1 MSEET
6 KNYYAVILAGGS
18 GTRLWP
24 ASVKAHPKHLLK
36 LLGEETLIQT
46 TFKRVEGI
54 LPAENIYV
62 ITNKAHSKEVEE
74 QLPQIPAE
82 NIIGEPVAKNTAMA
96 MGAAAAVIH
105 SRNPDAS
112 IIYLA
117 ADHVVRDL
125 NRFHMNALAALRVAA
140 SGDYIVAVGIKPE
153 SPHIGLGYIKI
164 GGELEMLSQVAQK
177 GFVFR
182 GLEFKE
188 KPNLVTAQ
196 SFVASGQ
203 YLWNANLYCWSSKT
217 IMKALAKYSPEI
229 SKTVNKI
236 AEKAAGHSLDNVL
249 EDAYSKL
256 EGKPDSI
263 DYEIAEKVDN
273 LVVIPGDFGWSDVG
287 DWKEVFNLRA
297 KDSHGV
303 AKSEESEV
311 INIGSEN
318 VLVDAGKKMV
328 ALVGVEDLIV
338 IDTGSAL
345 LIAKNDKTQDVKK
358 VVEKL
363 KEEEKKDYL

>member
-1 MSEET
+1 MSDEV

-36 LLGEETLIQT
+36 LLGKRSLIQIT
-46 TFKRVEGI
+46 YDRVEGVI
-54 LPAENIYV
+54 PDENIYV
-62 ITNKAHSKEVEE
+62 ITNKTHQKEVEA
-74 QLPQIPAE
+74 QLPNVPAN
-82 NIIGEPVAKNTAMA
+82 NILGEPVAKNTAMA

-105 SRNPDAS
+105 SRNPDAA

-125 NRFHMNALAALRVAA
+125 NRFHMNMLAALRVAA

-153 SPHIGLGYIKI
+153 FAHTGLGYIKI
-164 GGELEMLSQVAQK
+164 GQELEMLSKVAKK

-182 GLEFKE
+182 GVEFKE

-203 YLWNANLYCWSSKT
+203 YLWNANLYSWSTKA
-217 IMKALAKYSPEI
+217 IMHALEQHAPSIYKAVSE
-229 SKTVNKI
+229 I
-236 AEKAAGHSLDNVL
+236 AEKAGTGNLDRVL

-263 DYEIAEKVDN
+263 DYEVSEKVDN

-287 DWKEVFNLRA
+287 DWKEVYNLRE
-297 KDSHGV
+297 KDSKKIAV
-303 AKSEESEV
+303 SEESSIV
-311 INIGSEN
+311 NIGSER
-318 VLVDAGKKMV
+318 VLVDAGKKLV

-338 IDTGSAL
+338 VDTGDAL
-345 LIAKNDKTQDVKK
+345 LIAKADRTQDVKK

-363 KEEEKKDYL
+363 KEEEKQNLL

>member
-24 ASVKAHPKHLLK
+24 SSVKAHPKHLLK
-36 LLGEETLIQT
+36 LLGDETLIQT
-46 TFKRVEGI
+46 TFDRVEGI
-54 LPAENIYV
+54 LPPENVYV
-62 ITNKAHSKEVEE
+62 ITNKTHAKEVEG
-74 QLPQIPAE
+74 QLPQIPKE

-96 MGAAAAVIH
+96 MGAAAAVIY
-105 SRNPDAS
+105 SRNPDAV

-125 NRFHMNALAALRVAA
+125 NRFHMNALAALRVAE

-153 SPHIGLGYIKI
+153 FPHTGLGYIKI
-164 GGELEMLSQVAQK
+164 GQELEMLSRVAKK

-203 YLWNANLYCWSSKT
+203 YLWNANLYSWSSKT
-217 IMKALAKYSPEI
+217 IMRAFEKHSPEI
-229 SKTVNKI
+229 FKAVNEI
-236 AEKAAGHSLDNVL
+236 AEKAGSGDLDKNL
-249 EDAYSKL
+249 EEAYSKVY
-256 EGKPDSI
+256 KPDAI
-263 DYEIAEKVDN
+263 DYEVSEKVDN

-287 DWKEVFNLRA
+287 DWKVVYDLRS
-297 KDSHGV
+297 KDSKGI
-303 AKSEESEV
+303 AGSEGTEV
-311 INIGSEN
+311 VNIDSEN
-318 VLVDAGKKMV
+318 VLVDAGKKLV
-328 ALVGVEDLIV
+328 ALVGVEDLIIV
-338 IDTGSAL
+338 DTGKAL
-345 LIAKNDKTQDVKK
+345 LIAKSDRTQDVKK

-363 KEEEKKDYL
+363 KEEDKKDYL

>member
-1 MSEET
+1 MSDET

-36 LLGEETLIQT
+36 LLGDETLIQT

-54 LPAENIYV
+54 IPASNIYV
-62 ITNKAHSKEVEE
+62 ITNKAHSKEVGE
-74 QLPQIPAE
+74 QLPGIPKE

-117 ADHVVRDL
+117 ADHVIRDL
-125 NRFHMNALAALRVAA
+125 NRFHMNALAALRVAE

-153 SPHIGLGYIKI
+153 SPHTGLGYIKI
-164 GGELEMLSQVAQK
+164 GGELELLSKVAKK
-177 GFVFR
+177 GFVFL
-182 GLEFKE
+182 GVEFKE

-203 YLWNANLYCWSSKT
+203 YLWNANLYSWSTKT
-217 IMKALAKYSPEI
+217 IMRAFEKYSPEI
-229 SKTVNKI
+229 SKAVNEI
-236 AEKAAGHSLDNVL
+236 AEKAESSNLDNLL
-249 EDAYSKL
+249 EMVYSKL
-256 EGKPDSI
+256 DNPNSI
-263 DYEIAEKVDN
+263 DYEVSEKVGN

-287 DWKEVFNLRA
+287 DWKEVYNLRH
-297 KDSHGV
+297 KDSKGI
-303 AKSEESEV
+303 APSEESSV

-318 VLVDAGKKMV
+318 VLVDAGKKLV
-328 ALVGVEDLIV
+328 ALVGVEDLVV
-338 IDTGSAL
+338 IDTGEAL
-345 LIAKNDKTQDVKK
+345 LIAKADKTQDVKK

-363 KEEEKKDYL
+363 KEEDKKEYL

>member
-1 MSEET
+1 MTEET

-36 LLGEETLIQT
+36 LLGNESLIQT
-46 TFKRVEGI
+46 TFKRVEGV

-74 QLPQIPAE
+74 QLPKIPSK
-82 NIIGEPVAKNTAMA
+82 NIIAEPEAKNTAMA
-96 MGAAAAVIH
+96 MGVAAAIIH
-105 SRNPDAS
+105 SRNPNAA

-125 NRFHMNALAALRVAA
+125 SRFHMNTMAALRVAA
-140 SGDYIVAVGIKPE
+140 SGDVIVAIGIKPE
-153 SPHIGLGYIKI
+153 FPHTGLGYIKI
-164 GGELEMLSQVAQK
+164 GQELEFLSEVAKK
-177 GFVFR
+177 GFVFK
-182 GLEFKE
+182 GVEFKE

-203 YLWNANLYCWSSKT
+203 YLWNANLYSWSTTT
-217 IMKALAKYSPEI
+217 IMKAFEKYSPEI
-229 SKTVNKI
+229 YKAVSEI
-236 AEKAAGHSLDNVL
+236 AEKAGSGDLDRVL
-249 EDAYSKL
+249 EEAYLKL
-256 EGKPDSI
+256 NKPDSI
-263 DYEIAEKVDN
+263 DYEVSEKADN
-273 LVVIPGDFGWSDVG
+273 IVVIPGDFGWSDVG
-287 DWKEVFNLRA
+287 DWKVVYDLRQ
-297 KDSHGV
+297 KDSKGV
-303 AKSEESEV
+303 SVADGSEV

-318 VLVDAGKKMV
+318 VLVDAGKKLV
-328 ALVGVEDLIV
+328 ALVGVEDLVV
-338 IDTGSAL
+338 IDTGNAL

-363 KEEEKKDYL
+363 KDEKKEEYL

>member
-1 MSEET
+1 MSDDV

-36 LLGEETLIQT
+36 LLGDDSLIQT
-46 TFKRVEGI
+46 TFKRVEGVI
-54 LPAENIYV
+54 PSENVYV
-62 ITNKAHSKEVEE
+62 ITNAAHAKEVGQ
-74 QLPQIPAE
+74 QLPEIPKK
-82 NIIGEPVAKNTAMA
+82 NIIAEPVAKNTAMA

-112 IIYLA
+112 IVYLA

-125 NRFHMNALAALRVAA
+125 NRFHMNMLAALRVAA

-153 SPHIGLGYIKI
+153 FAHTGLGYIKI
-164 GGELEMLSQVAQK
+164 GQELEMLTKVAKK

-182 GLEFKE
+182 GVEFKE

-203 YLWNANLYCWSSKT
+203 YLWNANLYSWSTKS
-217 IMKALAKYSPEI
+217 IMHALEIHAPSIYKAVSE
-229 SKTVNKI
+229 I
-236 AEKAAGHSLDNVL
+236 AEKITDSNMDKVL

-256 EGKPDSI
+256 DKPDSI
-263 DYEIAEKVDN
+263 DYEVSEKVDN

-287 DWKEVFNLRA
+287 DWKEVFNLRD
-297 KDSHGV
+297 KDSKKIAV
-303 AKSEESEV
+303 SAESSV
-311 INIGSEN
+311 VNIGSSN
-318 VLVDAGKKMV
+318 VLVDAGKKLV

-338 IDTGSAL
+338 IDTGNAL
-345 LIAKNDKTQDVKK
+345 LIAKNDRTQDVKK

-363 KEEEKKDYL
+363 KEEDKKEYL

>member
-1 MSEET
+1 MSDEV

-18 GTRLWP
+18 GSRLWP

-54 LPAENIYV
+54 IPAENIYV
-62 ITNKAHSKEVEE
+62 ITNIAHAKEVGE
-74 QLPQIPAE
+74 QLPQIPSK
-82 NIIGEPVAKNTAMA
+82 NILAEPVAKNTAMA

-105 SRNPDAS
+105 SRNPEAS
-112 IIYLA
+112 IVYLA

-125 NRFHMNALAALRVAA
+125 NRFHMNTLAALRVAA
-140 SGDYIVAVGIKPE
+140 SGDYIVAIGIKPE
-153 SPHIGLGYIKI
+153 FAHTGLGYIKI
-164 GGELEMLSQVAQK
+164 GQELEMLSEVAKK

-203 YLWNANLYCWSSKT
+203 YLWNANLYSWSTKA
-217 IMKALAKYSPEI
+217 IMKALEEHAPEI
-229 SKTVNKI
+229 YRAVAEI
-236 AEKAAGHSLDNVL
+236 AEKASDHDLDNVL
-249 EDAYSKL
+249 EDAYSKVD
-256 EGKPDSI
+256 KPDSI
-263 DYEIAEKVDN
+263 DYEIAEKVKN

-287 DWKEVFNLRA
+287 DWKVVQDLRA
-297 KDSHGV
+297 KDSKGLAV
-303 AKSEESEV
+303 AEGSEV

-318 VLVDAGKKMV
+318 VLVDAGKKLV

-338 IDTGSAL
+338 IDTGNAL
-345 LIAKNDKTQDVKK
+345 LIAKNDSTQDVKK

-363 KEEEKKDYL
+363 KEEDKKEYL

>member
-1 MSEET
+1 MAENVE
-6 KNYYAVILAGGS
+6 NYYAVILAGGS

-36 LLGEETLIQT
+36 LLGDESLIQT

-54 LPAENIYV
+54 LPSENIYV
-62 ITNKAHSKEVEE
+62 ITNKAHSKEVEG
-74 QLPQIPAE
+74 QLPQIPKE

-125 NRFHMNALAALRVAA
+125 NRFHMNTLAALRVAA

-153 SPHIGLGYIKI
+153 FAHTGLGYIKI
-164 GGELEMLSQVAQK
+164 GGELEMLSKVAKK
-177 GFVFR
+177 GFVFH

-196 SFVASGQ
+196 SFLASGQ
-203 YLWNANLYCWSSKT
+203 YLWNANLYSWSSKS
-217 IMKALAKYSPEI
+217 IMKALEKHSPEI
-229 SKTVNKI
+229 FKAVSEI
-236 AEKAAGHSLDNVL
+236 AEKAKGANLDNVL

-263 DYEIAEKVDN
+263 DYEVSEKVDN

-287 DWKEVFNLRA
+287 DWKEVYNLRD
-297 KDSHGV
+297 KDSKGI
-303 AKSEESEV
+303 ASTSDSEV
-311 INIGSEN
+311 INVGSEN
-318 VLVDAGKKMV
+318 VLVDAGKKLV
-328 ALVGVEDLIV
+328 ALVGVKDLIV
-338 IDTGSAL
+338 IDTGNAI
-345 LIAKNDKTQDVKK
+345 LIAKNDATQDVKK

-363 KEEEKKDYL
+363 KEEDKKDYL

>member
-36 LLGEETLIQT
+36 LLGNETLIQT
-46 TFKRVEGI
+46 TFKRIEGI
-54 LPAENIYV
+54 LPSENIYV
-62 ITNKAHSKEVEE
+62 ITNSAHSKEIEE
-74 QLPQIPAE
+74 QLPQIPKE

-125 NRFHMNALAALRVAA
+125 NRFHMNALAALRVAE
-140 SGDYIVAVGIKPE
+140 SGDYIVAVGIKPGFA
-153 SPHIGLGYIKI
+153 HTGLGYIKI
-164 GGELEMLSQVAQK
+164 GQEIEMLSRIAKK
-177 GFVFR
+177 GFVFT

-203 YLWNANLYCWSSKT
+203 YLWNANLYSWSTKS
-217 IMKALAKYSPEI
+217 IMKAFEKYSPEI
-229 SKTVNKI
+229 FKAVSDI
-236 AEKAAGHSLDNVL
+236 AEKASGHNLDSVL
-249 EDAYSKL
+249 EDAYSEL
-256 EGKPDSI
+256 EGKPESI
-263 DYEIAEKVDN
+263 DYEVSEKVDN

-287 DWKEVFNLRA
+287 DWKEVYNLRS
-297 KDSHGV
+297 KDSKGV
-303 AKSEESEV
+303 AAAEATEIV
-311 INIGSEN
+311 NIGSEN

-338 IDTGSAL
+338 IDTGEAL
-345 LIAKNDKTQDVKK
+345 LIARQDKTQDVKK

-363 KEEEKKDYL
+363 KEEGKKDYL

>member
-6 KNYYAVILAGGS
+6 KNFYAVILAGGS

-36 LLGEETLIQT
+36 LLGERSLIQIT
-46 TFKRVEGI
+46 YDRVVGVI
-54 LPAENIYV
+54 PDENIYV
-62 ITNKAHSKEVEE
+62 ITNAAHSKEVEA
-74 QLPQIPAE
+74 QLPNIPAK
-82 NIIGEPVAKNTAMA
+82 NILAEPVAKNTAMA

-125 NRFHMNALAALRVAA
+125 NRFHMNMLAALRVAS

-153 SPHIGLGYIKI
+153 FAHTGLGYIKI
-164 GGELEMLSQVAQK
+164 GQELEMLSKVAKK

-182 GLEFKE
+182 GVEFKE

-203 YLWNANLYCWSSKT
+203 YLWNANLYSWSTKA
-217 IMKALAKYSPEI
+217 IMHALEQHAPSIYKAVAD
-229 SKTVNKI
+229 I
-236 AEKAAGHSLDNVL
+236 AEKAGTGNLDSVL

-263 DYEIAEKVDN
+263 DYEVSEKVDN

-287 DWKEVFNLRA
+287 DWKEVYNLRD
-297 KDSHGV
+297 KDSKKIAV
-303 AKSEESEV
+303 SEESSIV
-311 INIGSEN
+311 NIGSER
-318 VLVDAGKKMV
+318 VLVDAGKKLV

-338 IDTGSAL
+338 VDSGDAL
-345 LIAKNDKTQDVKK
+345 LIAKADRTQDVKK

-363 KEEEKKDYL
+363 KEEDKQNLL

>member
-1 MSEET
+1 MSDEV

-36 LLGEETLIQT
+36 LLGDRSLIQIT
-46 TFKRVEGI
+46 YDRVEGVI
-54 LPAENIYV
+54 PDENVYV
-62 ITNKAHSKEVEE
+62 ITNAAHAKEVDA
-74 QLPQIPAE
+74 QLPQIPAK
-82 NIIGEPVAKNTAMA
+82 NIIAEPVAKNTAMA

-105 SRNPDAS
+105 SRNPDAA

-125 NRFHMNALAALRVAA
+125 NRFHMNMLAALRVAA

-153 SPHIGLGYIKI
+153 FAHTGLGYIKI
-164 GGELEMLSQVAQK
+164 GSELEMLSKVAKK
-177 GFVFR
+177 GFVFK
-182 GLEFKE
+182 GVEFKE

-203 YLWNANLYCWSSKT
+203 YLWNANLYSWSTKA
-217 IMKALAKYSPEI
+217 IMHALEQHSPSIYKAVAE
-229 SKTVNKI
+229 I
-236 AEKAAGHSLDNVL
+236 AEKITDSNMDKVL

-256 EGKPDSI
+256 NKPDSI
-263 DYEIAEKVDN
+263 DYEVSEKVDN

-287 DWKEVFNLRA
+287 DWKEVYNLRD
-297 KDSHGV
+297 KDSKKIAV
-303 AKSEESEV
+303 SEESSV
-311 INIGSEN
+311 VNIGSER
-318 VLVDAGKKMV
+318 VLVDAGKKLV

-338 IDTGSAL
+338 VDTGNTL
-345 LIAKNDKTQDVKK
+345 LIAKADRTQDVKK

-363 KEEEKKDYL
+363 KEDDKKEYL

>member
-36 LLGEETLIQT
+36 LLGDETLIQT
-46 TFKRVEGI
+46 TFKRVEGLI
-54 LPAENIYV
+54 PAENIYV
-62 ITNKAHSKEVEE
+62 ITNKAHSKEVGE
-74 QLPQIPAE
+74 QLPQVPKE

-105 SRNPDAS
+105 SRNPDAA

-117 ADHVVRDL
+117 ADHVIRDL
-125 NRFHMNALAALRVAA
+125 NRFHMNALAALRVAQ

-153 SPHIGLGYIKI
+153 FPHTGLGYIKI
-164 GGELEMLSQVAQK
+164 GQELEMLSEVAKK
-177 GFVFR
+177 GFVFK
-182 GLEFKE
+182 GVEFKE

-203 YLWNANLYCWSSKT
+203 YLWNANLYSWSTKT
-217 IMKALAKYSPEI
+217 IMRAFEKYSPEI
-229 SKTVNKI
+229 SKVVNEI
-236 AEKAAGHSLDNVL
+236 AEKAADHELNKVL
-249 EDAYSKL
+249 EEAFSKL
-256 EGKPDSI
+256 DKPDSI
-263 DYEIAEKVDN
+263 DYEVSEKADN
-273 LVVIPGDFGWSDVG
+273 IVVIPGDFGWSDVG
-287 DWKEVFNLRA
+287 DWKIVYDLKS
-297 KDSHGV
+297 KDSKGLAV
-303 AKSEESEV
+303 SKDSEV

-318 VLVDAGKKMV
+318 VLVDAGKKLV

-338 IDTGSAL
+338 IDTGNAL
-345 LIAKNDKTQDVKK
+345 LIVKNDKTQDVKK

-363 KEEEKKDYL
+363 KEADKKEYL